1 MQSSS
6 ETSSEVRSALRQGCT
21 MSAMLLNVTINLVMR
36 RTTED
41 RSRGIKWTLLP
52 TMEDLD
58 FAGDLA
64 LVSYTQEDVQQ
75 KITRRIGS

>member
-6 ETSSEVRSALRQGCT
+6 ETSFKVRFAVRQGCT
-21 MSAMLLNVTINLVMR
+21 MSAMLFNMTINLVMR

-41 RSRGIKWTLLP
+41 RSRGIRWTLFP
-52 TMEDLD
+52 TMQDLD
-58 FAGDLA
+58 FAGYLA